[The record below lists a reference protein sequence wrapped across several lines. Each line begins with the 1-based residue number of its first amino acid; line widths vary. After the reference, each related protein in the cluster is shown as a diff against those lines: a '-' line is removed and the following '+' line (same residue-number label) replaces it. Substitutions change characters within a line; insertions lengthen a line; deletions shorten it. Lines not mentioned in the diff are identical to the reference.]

1 MLNKFLALTALTVS
15 LGATT
20 AMAQTVASQGA
31 LPVEWQ
37 GSIAEA
43 FYSDSASETLR
54 TDDEIRANWDA
65 LDEADRTQ
73 VRSYCAM
80 NMDQA
85 GATGGM
91 QTQQAGDQ
99 VGETAQ
105 MADEGA
111 TTGVS
116 TATEAQDQQG
126 RTQQMGGGGAVAG
139 QMSGTASDQAED
151 QQGETEQMGEGA
163 APMAGAQAASVAHIC
178 DMTATM

>member
-20 AMAQTVASQGA
+20 AMAQTVAPQGA

-111 TTGVS
+111 TTGIAS
-116 TATEAQDQQG
+116 SAEAEDQERETEQMGDASATAGNAAGVPADEAGDQAG
-126 RTQQMGGGGAVAG
+126 RTQQMGG
-139 QMSGTASDQAED
+139 
-151 QQGETEQMGEGA
+151 
-163 APMAGAQAASVAHIC
+163 AGASGASAQANSVAHIC

>member
-20 AMAQTVASQGA
+20 AMAQTVAPQGA

-116 TATEAQDQQG
+116 TTTEAQDQQG

-163 APMAGAQAASVAHIC
+163 APMAGAQATSVAHIC